1 MLKRWL
7 WFSPSLL
14 VDINFYNTETPTFL
28 CLFIGGI
35 SHWGSLPALPRAPA
49 AQSIRLF
56 HLQGELTAA
65 TAPSCSQS
73 LWFHV
78 SRTIRSDSIN
88 KCHHH
93 DPEVFLIVLF
103 HGTCFLM
110 FFFFLNLNWCS
121 ISLFFY
127 ASLCTI
133 CNISW
138 KKKDFLKLFN
148 KFFLN

>member
-7 WFSPSLL
+7 WFTPSLL
-14 VDINFYNTETPTFL
+14 VDINFSNTETPTFL

-103 HGTCFLM
+103 HGTYFLM
-110 FFFFLNLNWCS
+110 FFCFFLIWIDVQFLS
-121 ISLFFY
+121 FFMHHY
-127 ASLCTI
+127 VQFVLYHE
-133 CNISW
+133 
-138 KKKDFLKLFN
+138 KKRFSEIV
-148 KFFLN
+148 

>member
-7 WFSPSLL
+7 WFTPSLL
-14 VDINFYNTETPTFL
+14 VDINFSNTETPTFL

-103 HGTCFLM
+103 HGTYFFYVFLV
-110 FFFFLNLNWCS
+110 FFNLNWCS

-133 CNISW
+133 CIISW
-138 KKKDFLKLFN
+138 KKKIFWNCLTNSF
-148 KFFLN
+148 